1 MSTPGTH
8 WDLYREIHKALR
20 FAVAGVATQAGSAD
34 AGDEHAVRALLDE
47 WDAVAFVLHGH
58 HAHEDEFCD
67 PLIRRHAADL
77 RDELEA
83 AHHEADRQLASL
95 QTAADGIRAATPSE
109 RDRLLLAF
117 HLALAD
123 FEASYLPHLRFEE
136 RRVMPALNAAMSD
149 ADLEALT
156 NQIRGSVPPADMCT
170 YIRYMVPA
178 MNFTER
184 LDMLGGMYVG
194 APPDVFD
201 MFRHAAESALAPL
214 EFEAIALAVGFA

>member
-1 MSTPGTH
+1 MNTPATS

-20 FAVAGVATQAGSAD
+20 FAVAGVTTQAGSTD

-47 WDAVAFVLHGH
+47 WADVAFVLHGH

-83 AHHEADRQLASL
+83 AHHEADRQLARCRRPP
-95 QTAADGIRAATPSE
+95 TASASPRQPNVTGCSSGSTSR
-109 RDRLLLAF
+109 
-117 HLALAD
+117 LAD

-136 RRVMPALNAAMSD
+136 CTVMPALNAAMSD
-149 ADLEALT
+149 ADLEAVT

-184 LDMLGGMYVG
+184 LDLLGGMYAG
-194 APPDVFD
+194 APPEVFD
-201 MFRHAAESALAPL
+201 LFRDAAQSALPPP

>member
-1 MSTPGTH
+1 MSTSGAH

-20 FAVAGVATQAGSAD
+20 FAVAGVTTQAGSAD

-47 WDAVAFVLHGH
+47 WDDVAFVLHGH

-95 QTAADGIRAATPSE
+95 QTAADGIRAAAASG
-109 RDRLLLAF
+109 RDWLLLGF

-136 RRVMPALNAAMSD
+136 CTVMPALNAAMSD

-184 LDMLGGMYVG
+184 LEMLGGMYAG
-194 APPDVFD
+194 APPEVFD
-201 MFRHAAESALAPL
+201 MFRHAAESALAPP